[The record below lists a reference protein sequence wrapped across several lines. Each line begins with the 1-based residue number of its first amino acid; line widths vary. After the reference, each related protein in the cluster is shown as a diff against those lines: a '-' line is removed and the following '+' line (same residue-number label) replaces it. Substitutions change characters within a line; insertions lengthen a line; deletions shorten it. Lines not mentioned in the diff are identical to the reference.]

1 MYEPDE
7 LYVLRSRFY
16 SGNYAQAL
24 SEAQSV
30 VADSDSLTKLRDSLV
45 LRSFVAQGDLKQA
58 QRLLSSSP
66 AATLY
71 VTHKLGNS
79 NKAEIESQLENVRLD
94 DAMDKVFAALVY
106 LELGNVKM
114 AMKAVHGGESLEE
127 MAITVLGL
135 LKVDRVDLAEKTLA
149 KMAAV
154 DDDDVLVQIAKIWT
168 SLYKGF
174 AKGNEEFQEV
184 CDSLNELMDKNG
196 KTSLLLD
203 LHAAAEMRNG
213 NFAEAIKV
221 LKESRS
227 TAIAAGLKSG
237 SVTLFNSLVT
247 LTHIDPKAAQSNPDQ
262 PTLFHHVLEELKK
275 TYPQHPYFEQRK
287 SLEGLFDQTAS
298 KYKF

>member
-1 MYEPDE
+1 
-7 LYVLRSRFY
+7 
-16 SGNYAQAL
+16 
-24 SEAQSV
+24 
-30 VADSDSLTKLRDSLV
+30 
-45 LRSFVAQGDLKQA
+45 
-58 QRLLSSSP
+58 
-66 AATLY
+66 
-71 VTHKLGNS
+71 
-79 NKAEIESQLENVRLD
+79 
-94 DAMDKVFAALVY
+94 
-106 LELGNVKM
+106 
-114 AMKAVHGGESLEE
+114 
-127 MAITVLGL
+127 
-135 LKVDRVDLAEKTLA
+135 
-149 KMAAV
+149 
-154 DDDDVLVQIAKIWT
+154 
-168 SLYKGF
+168 
-174 AKGNEEFQEV
+174 
-184 CDSLNELMDKNG
+184 LMDKNG